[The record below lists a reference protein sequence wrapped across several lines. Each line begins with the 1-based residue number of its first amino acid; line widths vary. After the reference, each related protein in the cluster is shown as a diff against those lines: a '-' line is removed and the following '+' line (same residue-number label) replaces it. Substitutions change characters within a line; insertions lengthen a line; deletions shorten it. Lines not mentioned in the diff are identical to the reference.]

1 MRSHSLSVEQII
13 DYCYNCYMIV
23 DDVKKITSLS
33 MDFTSNAHDLVESK
47 VAILSDYVCLMD
59 ELIAN

>member
-1 MRSHSLSVEQII
+1 
-13 DYCYNCYMIV
+13 MIV
-23 DDVKKITSLS
+23 DDVKKITSLN

-59 ELIAN
+59 ELVAN